1 MKKATTVLAAAIAF
15 LVLPVQAEVTKAR
28 PEDVGLSSERLQRIQ
43 DTMRRHIEA
52 GDFSGAVTLVARKG
66 RLAHFEAHGF
76 MDLETKAPMPANAVF
91 RIASMTKPVVAVAI
105 LMMMEEGKLRL
116 SDPVSRFIPEF
127 KTLKYAVPLE
137 QTASAGGRGA
147 GQGAPPAETPFY
159 TVPTSREITIRDLL
173 THTSGLVSGG
183 ISTTEAAK
191 ITRKPTDTLADYL
204 PKLSIVPLAFQP
216 GTRWA
221 YSPGAGF
228 DTLGRVVEVA
238 SGQPL
243 DQFLRQR
250 IFVPL
255 GMKDTF
261 FYFPPKDRLA
271 RVPPVYQRTPNGMQ
285 KVENPD
291 SARSAVYFGGGG
303 GLLSTAEDYVQ
314 FGQMLLNGGQL
325 NGTRLLGPRTVD
337 LMKSIHVPDSL
348 PGRPPGRSFGLSV
361 QVISDA
367 IAAGIPVSTGSYG
380 WDGAFGTHFWND
392 PKEQIVGLLMIQT
405 ANSNRQADRDF
416 EMAIMQSIIE

>member
-1 MKKATTVLAAAIAF
+1 MTQALTAVVAAVTL
-15 LVLPVQAEVTKAR
+15 LVLPLGAETTRAR

-66 RLAHFEAHGF
+66 RLAHLEAHGT
-76 MDLETKAPMPANAVF
+76 MDLEAKTPMPRDAVF
-91 RIASMTKPVVAVAI
+91 RIASMTKPVIAVAI

-127 KTLKYAVPLE
+127 KNLKYAVPIE
-137 QTASAGGRGA
+137 TAAAAGRGA
-147 GQGAPPAETPFY
+147 GPGGPPAETPFY
-159 TVPTSREITIRDLL
+159 TVPTNREITVRDLL

-183 ISTTEAAK
+183 ISATEAAK
-191 ITRKPTDTLADYL
+191 IERKPTDTLADYL
-204 PKLSIVPLAFQP
+204 PKLGAVPLAFQP

-228 DTLGRVVEVA
+228 DTLGRIVEVA

-250 IFVPL
+250 VFVPL

-261 FYFPPKDRLA
+261 FYFPPMDRLP
-271 RVPPVYQRTPNGMQ
+271 RVPRVYRRAPTGMQ

-303 GLLSTAEDYVQ
+303 GLLSTAEDYLQ

-337 LMKSIHVPDSL
+337 LMQAIHIPDTL
-348 PGRPPGRSFGLSV
+348 AGRPAGRSFGLSV
-361 QVISDA
+361 QVIS
-367 IAAGIPVSTGSYG
+367 
-380 WDGAFGTHFWND
+380 
-392 PKEQIVGLLMIQT
+392 
-405 ANSNRQADRDF
+405 
-416 EMAIMQSIIE
+416 

>member
-1 MKKATTVLAAAIAF
+1 MTRALTALVAAVTL
-15 LVLPVQAEVTKAR
+15 LVLPLEAETTRAR
-28 PEDVGLSSERLQRIQ
+28 PEDVGLSSERLQRIG

-66 RLAHFEAHGF
+66 RLAHLEAHGT
-76 MDLETKAPMPANAVF
+76 MDLEAKTPMPRDAVF
-91 RIASMTKPVVAVAI
+91 RIASMTKPVIAVAI

-116 SDPVSRFIPEF
+116 SDPVSRFIPEL
-127 KTLKYAVPLE
+127 KNLKYAVPIE
-137 QTASAGGRGA
+137 AAAGVGRAA
-147 GQGAPPAETPFY
+147 GPGGPPAETPFY
-159 TVPTSREITIRDLL
+159 TVPSNREITVRDLL

-183 ISTTEAAK
+183 ISATEAAK
-191 ITRKPTDTLADYL
+191 IERKPTDTLADYL
-204 PKLSIVPLAFQP
+204 PKLGAVPLAFQP

-228 DTLGRVVEVA
+228 DTLGRIVEVT

-243 DQFLRQR
+243 DEFLRQR
-250 IFVPL
+250 VFVPL

-261 FYFPPKDRLA
+261 FYFPPKDRLS
-271 RVPPVYQRTPNGMQ
+271 RVPRVYQRAPNGMQ

-303 GLLSTAEDYVQ
+303 GLLSTAEDYLQ

-325 NGTRLLGPRTVD
+325 NGTRFLGPRTVD
-337 LMKSIHVPDSL
+337 LMQAIHIPDTL
-348 PGRPPGRSFGLSV
+348 AGRPAGRSFGLSV

-367 IAAGIPVSTGSYG
+367 IAAAVPVSRGSYG

-392 PKEQIVGLLMIQT
+392 PKEQIVGVMMIQT
-405 ANSNRQADRDF
+405 QNPNRQADRDF
-416 EMAIMQSIIE
+416 ETAIMQAIID

>member
-1 MKKATTVLAAAIAF
+1 MKKTAVALLAAIAL
-15 LVLPVQAEVTKAR
+15 LVLPLRAETTRAR
-28 PEDVGLSSERLQRIQ
+28 PEDVGLSSERLLRIQ

-66 RLAHFEAHGF
+66 RLAHLEAHGI
-76 MDLETKAPMPANAVF
+76 MDLETKTPMPRDAVF
-91 RIASMTKPVVAVAI
+91 RIASMTKPVIAVAI

-127 KTLKYAVPLE
+127 KNLKYAVPLE
-137 QTASAGGRGA
+137 PAPGAGRGP
-147 GQGAPPAETPFY
+147 GPGAPSAETPFY
-159 TVPTSREITIRDLL
+159 TVPTNREITIRDLL

-183 ISTTEAAK
+183 ISATEAAK
-191 ITRKPTDTLADYL
+191 IERKPTDTLADYL
-204 PKLSIVPLAFQP
+204 PKLGAVPLAFQP
-216 GTRWA
+216 GTRWT

-228 DTLGRVVEVA
+228 DTLGRIVEVA

-261 FYFPPKDRLA
+261 FYFPPKDRLS
-271 RVPPVYQRTPNGMQ
+271 RVPLVYQRTPNGMQ

-303 GLLSTAEDYVQ
+303 GLLSTAEDYLQ
-314 FGQMLLNGGQL
+314 FGQMLLNGGQS

-337 LMKSIHVPDSL
+337 LMQSIHVPDTL

-367 IAAGIPVSTGSYG
+367 IAAGVPVSKGSYG

-392 PKEQIVGLLMIQT
+392 PKEQIVGVMMIQT

-416 EMAIMQSIIE
+416 ETAIMQAIID

>member
-1 MKKATTVLAAAIAF
+1 MTKTATALAAAIAL
-15 LVLPVQAEVTKAR
+15 LVVSVEAELTRAR
-28 PEDVGLSSERLQRIQ
+28 PEEVGLSAERLRRIQ

-52 GDFSGAVTLVARKG
+52 GDFSGAVTVVARKG
-66 RLAHFEAHGF
+66 RLAHLETHGF
-76 MDLETKAPMPANAVF
+76 MDLETKPAMPVDAIF
-91 RIASMTKPVVAVAI
+91 RIASMTKPIVAVAI

-116 SDPVSRFIPEF
+116 ADPVSRFIPEF
-127 KTLKYAVPLE
+127 KDLKYAVPLE
-137 QTASAGGRGA
+137 PTASAGRGA
-147 GQGAPPAETPFY
+147 GPAAPPTETPFY
-159 TVPTSREITIRDLL
+159 TVPTSRDITIRDLL

-183 ISTTEAAK
+183 ISAAEAAK

-204 PKLSIVPLAFQP
+204 PQLSIVPLAFQP

-243 DQFLRQR
+243 DRFLRQR
-250 IFVPL
+250 VFGPL

-271 RVPPVYQRTPNGMQ
+271 RVPPVYRRTPNGMQ
-285 KVENPD
+285 KVEDPD
-291 SARSAVYFGGGG
+291 AARSAAYFGGGG
-303 GLLSTAEDYVQ
+303 GLLSTGEDYLQ
-314 FGQMLLNGGQL
+314 FAQMLLNGGQL

-337 LMKSIHVPDSL
+337 LMRSIHIPDS
-348 PGRPPGRSFGLSV
+348 RPGRSPGRGFGLSV

-367 IAAGIPVSTGSYG
+367 IAAGLPVSTGSYG

-392 PKEQIVGLLMIQT
+392 PKEQLVGLMMIQT

-416 EMAIMQSIIE
+416 ETAIMQAIIE